1 MDRTVLVML
10 TTGVVTT
17 ITKFRR
23 NTSAFY
29 KLEWE
34 QCLLCTSQH
43 PTATPP
49 NHTTPYLT
57 IPHHTTP
64 HHTTLPL
71 HHTIPHLT
79 SPHHTPMPPHQP
91 TSPPVHQSTSRVWWG
106 VGWPTSSFPHSQTS
120 SQIWLTSCPVME
132 LMALNNASC
141 SPFMVYVYT
150 QVRNK
155 NGLLHHSHNIVLV
168 IKAAQCRSSPQLPA
182 LHCPCIDCCC
192 VQGGAKDWVNTAWP
206 VRVLDTTIFKHYKS
220 SMLLVVVYATKLSQ
234 QCQQGSSSY
243 SKLF

>member
-64 HHTTLPL
+64 YLTIQHHTSPYLTTPHHTSPYLTSPHHTT
-71 HHTIPHLT
+71 HYTTTTPHLT
-79 SPHHTPMPPHQP
+79 SPHLTTAQHTKPHHTPLPP
-91 TSPPVHQSTSRVWWG
+91 HQSTSRVWWG
-106 VGWPTSSFPHSQTS
+106 VEWPTSSFPHSQTS

-150 QVRNK
+150 QETRMDYCIILTILC
-155 NGLLHHSHNIVLV
+155 LL
-168 IKAAQCRSSPQLPA
+168 
-182 LHCPCIDCCC
+182 
-192 VQGGAKDWVNTAWP
+192 
-206 VRVLDTTIFKHYKS
+206 
-220 SMLLVVVYATKLSQ
+220 
-234 QCQQGSSSY
+234 
-243 SKLF
+243 